1 MPNPNRLRCPVCRTR
16 RTDAHAMFLHQLQC
30 KQDSCDCEGVPFQN
44 GLAHHRKGTVGCMH
58 HPFAGLHRAER
69 HGASPAEL
77 ADIERRIRAE
87 LPGSDVPF

>member
-1 MPNPNRLRCPVCRTR
+1 
-16 RTDAHAMFLHQLQC
+16 MFLHQLQC

-87 LPGSDVPF
+87 LADIERRIRAELPGPDVPF